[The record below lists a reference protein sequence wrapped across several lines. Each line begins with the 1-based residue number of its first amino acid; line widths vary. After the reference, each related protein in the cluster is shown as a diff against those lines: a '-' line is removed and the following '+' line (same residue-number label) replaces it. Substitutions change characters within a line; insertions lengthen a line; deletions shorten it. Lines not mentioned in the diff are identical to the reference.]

1 MNKKIKVALLVG
13 GASSEREVSKHSGQ
27 AILEAL
33 KNLGYE
39 YRIIDPAYGLNQ
51 PHNEK
56 DFFAEDVYEVSAK
69 NYLYA
74 INSHQLDDVD
84 VVFIGLHGTYGEDGT
99 IQSILDIKG
108 IPYTGS
114 KMLASSISMNK
125 TFSKIMFQHFDVQT
139 PRWIYVR
146 KSELNLESLNVK
158 IKKFF
163 GYPCVIK
170 PNDQGSAIGLSICR
184 GEKELEISLQQSFK
198 VSSNLLIEEYID
210 GYEITVGILNN
221 HVLPILEIKPKH
233 SFYDY
238 ECKYTHGMS
247 EYEVPANFPKAVC
260 EHIQHQALLA
270 YNSVGCQS
278 YARVDFRLSK
288 NLKSYCLEINS
299 LPGMTSTSLLPKAA
313 KAVGIDFDQLVDK
326 IIKNALE
333 GK

>member
-1 MNKKIKVALLVG
+1 MKKKIKVALLVG
-13 GASSEREVSKHSGQ
+13 GASGEREVSKHSSLS
-27 AILEAL
+27 ILNSL
-33 KNLGYE
+33 KNLEYE
-39 YRIIDPAYGLNQ
+39 YKIIDPAYGLKQ
-51 PHNEK
+51 PQNENDYFTK
-56 DFFAEDVYEVSAK
+56 DIAEVSPK

-74 INSHQLDDVD
+74 VNSNHLDGVD

-99 IQSILDIKG
+99 IQAILDLKG

-114 KMLASSISMNK
+114 KALASSISMNK

-139 PRWIYVR
+139 PRWILVS
-146 KSELNLESLNVK
+146 KSDLNIDLLNEK

-184 GEKELEISLQQSFK
+184 GEVELEKSLETSFA
-198 VSSNLLIEEYID
+198 VSPNLLIEEYID
-210 GYEITVGILNN
+210 GHEITVGILDN
-221 HVLPILEIKPKH
+221 HALPVLEIKPKH

-247 EYEVPANFPKAVC
+247 EYEVPANLPEAVST
-260 EHIQHQALLA
+260 HLQHQALLA

-278 YARVDFRLSK
+278 YARIDFRLNSK
-288 NLKSYCLEINS
+288 YKSYCLEVNT
-299 LPGMTSTSLLPKAA
+299 LPGMTDTSLLPKAA

-326 IIKNALE
+326 IIKNALI
-333 GK
+333 

>member
-1 MNKKIKVALLVG
+1 MNKKIKVALLLG
-13 GASSEREVSKHSGQ
+13 GASSEREVSKLSSQ
-27 AILEAL
+27 SILNSI

-39 YRIIDPAYGLNQ
+39 YKLIDPAYGNNQ
-51 PHNEK
+51 PSNEE
-56 DFFAEDVYEVSAK
+56 DFFGKDVAEVSAK

-74 INSHQLDDVD
+74 VNSNHLDDVD

-99 IQSILDIKG
+99 IQSVLDLKG

-114 KMLASSISMNK
+114 KVLASSISMNK

-139 PRWIYVR
+139 PRWIYVT
-146 KSELNLESLNVK
+146 KSDLNLELLDAK

-184 GEKELEISLQQSFK
+184 GEKELEVSIQQSLK
-198 VSSNLLIEEYID
+198 VSSNLLVEEYID
-210 GYEITVGILNN
+210 GHEITVGILDN
-221 HVLPILEIKPKH
+221 HALPVLEIKPKH

-247 EYEVPANFPKAVC
+247 EYEVPANFPQKVC
-260 EHIQHQALLA
+260 EHLQHQALLA
-270 YNSVGCQS
+270 YHSVGCRS
-278 YARVDFRLSK
+278 YARIDFRLSK
-288 NLKSYCLEINS
+288 NLKSYCLEVNT

-313 KAVGIDFDQLVDK
+313 KAVGIGFDELVDR
-326 IIKNALE
+326 IIKNALTD
-333 GK
+333 K